1 MCVCEGKGV
10 SAMLESGTVLEQVLA
25 CNPKY
30 KPACLWPMHR
40 RLAEEEG
47 KDQYLLPPLYRALF
61 R

>member
-1 MCVCEGKGV
+1 MCVCEGKGG

-47 KDQYLLPPLYRALF
+47 KDQYLLPPL
-61 R
+61 